1 MEKEID
7 YIVLVSIKNYKTDGM
22 EVARKNRRTLFLKP
36 KLKDQRHLE
45 TEIFKSIFG
54 EDLGKKEFFLE
65 AGSYGNIIEAYEKT
79 LRTLLEKEHKVPK
92 EYYNRLEEYKEK
104 VHRSLFTD
112 KEYTDDHFYDEV
124 HEILGEYYV
133 LQMRFPSERIPYEFN
148 RYYLSIKKL
157 FDNGEPLYI
166 STAMPFEDL
175 GF

>member
-1 MEKEID
+1 MNVTKKFRI
-7 YIVLVSIKNYKTDGM
+7 IL
-22 EVARKNRRTLFLKP
+22 TLYRP
-36 KLKDQRHLE
+36 IKDQSFLE
-45 TEIFKSIFG
+45 TEIFKSFFG
-54 EDLGKKEFFLE
+54 ADLGKKEFFLE
-65 AGSYGNIIEAYEKT
+65 AGSYGYIIEAYEKK
-79 LRTLLEKEHKVPK
+79 LRILLEKEHKVPK

-104 VHRSLFTD
+104 IHRSLFTD

-133 LQMRFPSERIPYEFN
+133 LQMRFPPERIPFEFN

-157 FDNGEPLYI
+157 FDSGEPLYI